1 MRVLLAARGSP
12 AAPVFWDRS
21 GRLDVKFAA
30 LRETLDEIHALG
42 LRKCDP
48 AVAFERAHLA
58 RDYLDDIRRDL
69 DGQSG
74 DIKKCDWRAYNDALQ
89 SVDAVDAYLL
99 TLPRKFRGECSCI
112 RARK

>member
-58 RDYLDDIRRDL
+58 RDYLDDIR
-69 DGQSG
+69 
-74 DIKKCDWRAYNDALQ
+74 
-89 SVDAVDAYLL
+89 
-99 TLPRKFRGECSCI
+99 
-112 RARK
+112 